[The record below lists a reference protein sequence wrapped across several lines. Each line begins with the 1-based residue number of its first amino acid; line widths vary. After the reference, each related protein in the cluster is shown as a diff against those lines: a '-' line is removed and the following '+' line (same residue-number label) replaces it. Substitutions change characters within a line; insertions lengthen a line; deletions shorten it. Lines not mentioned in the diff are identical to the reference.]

1 MANFDDTTVPGE
13 DFVDTLAP
21 APPVAPPLELRTH
34 SDAPDRLVFFFSG
47 FDPKGATFYHRLF
60 RNGIAQRNATHD
72 ETLALGKR
80 HRIGRW
86 ASVWTSLWRGAAS
99 ALGGRPVTMR
109 TRVHFMRW
117 DDIVRRHWRRTP
129 ATLAQDY
136 WNVYAGGLA
145 SGVLVRV
152 WRAAPAAFWLAMF
165 PLIVCMMSFAAGL
178 LVVGGL
184 LSAWLSGG
192 VAMVVGAAAGALL
205 GWRVTAHWVDCEWML
220 RLMAFMRQQ
229 ALGQVPA
236 LDARMDEMAARLVEV
251 VEARMR
257 QPGAA
262 PLKEIMLVGYSSGS
276 IMAATVLARAMPKL
290 SDVVDSRRTNKG
302 TTLSLVTL
310 GQCIPIAA
318 EWPDAR
324 RFRAELEV
332 LAESP
337 ALTWHDYSAA
347 SDRAAF
353 WRDATLASAGAAEGS
368 PGVAALQG
376 RGRRTAIRHDAPRTS
391 RDASAVPAAAAG
403 PRRCRLL
410 RLLRDSLWTA
420 DPGGATRA
428 GRDGGRPAG
437 AGRSLTG
444 LARRAVE
451 GGERAARVVV
461 FGGR

>member
-21 APPVAPPLELRTH
+21 APPVAPPLDLRAH
-34 SDAPDRLVFFFSG
+34 SDAPDRLLFFFSG
-47 FDPKGATFYHRLF
+47 FDPKSATFYHRLF
-60 RNGIAQRNATHD
+60 RAGIAQRNAAHD

-86 ASVWTSLWRGAAS
+86 ASVWTSLWRGASS

-117 DDIVRRHWRRTP
+117 EDLVRRHWRRTP
-129 ATLAQDY
+129 ATLARDY
-136 WNVYAGGLA
+136 WNVYAGGLT
-145 SGVLVRV
+145 SGALLRV

-165 PLIVCMMSFAAGL
+165 PLIVGALSFAAGL

-184 LSAWLSGG
+184 LSLWLSG
-192 VAMVVGAAAGALL
+192 VAAMAAGAIAGAAL
-205 GWRVTAHWVDCEWML
+205 WRATAHWVDCEWML
-220 RLMAFMRQQ
+220 RLVAFMRQQ
-229 ALGQVPA
+229 ALGQAPD
-236 LDARMDEMAARLVEV
+236 LDARLDEMAARLVEV

-276 IMAATVLARAMPKL
+276 IMAARVLARAMPKL
-290 SDVVDSRRTNKG
+290 ADVVDSRRTNKG

-324 RFRAELEV
+324 RFRTELEV
-332 LAESP
+332 LAECSW
-337 ALTWHDYSAA
+337 LTWHDYSAA

-353 WRDATLASAGAAEGS
+353 WKTPPWPQPALLKGHQASPPFKSAAGALQFAAMRRERREMHLQYLRPPRGRGDADSYDFFAVACGPQTLAERHAQGGAA
-368 PGVAALQG
+368 
-376 RGRRTAIRHDAPRTS
+376 TD
-391 RDASAVPAAAAG
+391 
-403 PRRCRLL
+403 L
-410 RLLRDSLWTA
+410 R
-420 DPGGATRA
+420 
-428 GRDGGRPAG
+428 
-437 AGRSLTG
+437 
-444 LARRAVE
+444 
-451 GGERAARVVV
+451 ERAAA
-461 FGGR
+461 